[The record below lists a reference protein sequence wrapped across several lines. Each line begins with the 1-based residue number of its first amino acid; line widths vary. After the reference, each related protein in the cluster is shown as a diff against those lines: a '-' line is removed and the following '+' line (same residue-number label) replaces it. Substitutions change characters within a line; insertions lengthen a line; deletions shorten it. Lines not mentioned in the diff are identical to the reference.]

1 MCQISCDFADWVIKG
16 ALGYL
21 PKGGNV
27 TNPIAQGSLGLI
39 TSIQGDLVLF
49 SSAQQSLET
58 STYTEGLK
66 HLPHLLKG
74 LSKLPHIF
82 KGLHDFFHMLKCLWN
97 LPYLSNRSPVII
109 QLCINVLQINH
120 LSWRG
125 LRHSPST
132 QEGVNYF
139 ISTKKNMKHAPYDK
153 SSFRTFH
160 MRSRGLQ
167 ICLFCQRGELIS
179 FLLTKKNWRPYH
191 YFPRKSY
198 TFYVCPRVPETF
210 HICLRNS
217 ETCYICS
224 RGSRTIHICTTGLQT
239 YLFSCICLQTFL
251 LSPSGPQAFYFNI
264 QRRLKHDSFVQ
275 EGFKP
280 SVCFCQMRHEDKA

>member
-21 PKGGNV
+21 PKGGTV

-49 SSAQQSLET
+49 SSAQQSLGT

-120 LSWRG
+120 LS
-125 LRHSPST
+125 
-132 QEGVNYF
+132 
-139 ISTKKNMKHAPYDK
+139 
-153 SSFRTFH
+153 
-160 MRSRGLQ
+160 
-167 ICLFCQRGELIS
+167 
-179 FLLTKKNWRPYH
+179 
-191 YFPRKSY
+191 
-198 TFYVCPRVPETF
+198 
-210 HICLRNS
+210 
-217 ETCYICS
+217 
-224 RGSRTIHICTTGLQT
+224 
-239 YLFSCICLQTFL
+239 
-251 LSPSGPQAFYFNI
+251 
-264 QRRLKHDSFVQ
+264 
-275 EGFKP
+275 
-280 SVCFCQMRHEDKA
+280 